1 MTTTPS
7 QDKDKRKGKQRVVR
21 RLPARFGTEAKM
33 CGGAVIDIS
42 EGGMKIESSESFP
55 INSILTVFVQFPRHS
70 IRLRARIMWAG
81 AGAGGGPGLMGLA
94 LTQPEPTL
102 KRAYAEWAAEVKL
115 AATETDVVAAVS
127 AAAHA
132 AAGSPAAAGA
142 AGGHSPEPAAPPAP
156 PAPVGAFKDAPPAPE
171 PAGPI
176 RRRLESRQGE
186 SYEALLEKSAGGWQ
200 LTIVRLPRQ
209 LGVDKPDFQD
219 ICSTYADTEKSLRD
233 FVRNH

>member
-1 MTTTPS
+1 MTTTPPA
-7 QDKDKRKGKQRVVR
+7 DKRKGKQRVVR

-70 IRLRARIMWAG
+70 IRLRARIMWTA
-81 AGAGGGPGLMGLA
+81 AGGGGGIGMMGLA

-115 AATETDVVAAVS
+115 AATETNVVAAVS

-132 AAGSPAAAGA
+132 AAGASPAGGSPPAAGPQPA
-142 AGGHSPEPAAPPAP
+142 PPEPRAAAEAAPP
-156 PAPVGAFKDAPPAPE
+156 GPE
-171 PAGPI
+171 PKGPI

-186 SYEALLEKSAGGWQ
+186 SYEALLENTPGGWQ

-209 LGVDKPDFQD
+209 LGVDRPDFQD
-219 ICSTYADTEKSLRD
+219 ICSSYAETEKSLRD
-233 FVRNH
+233 FVRTH